1 MTLERPIGLIMDE
14 LAERAATLL
23 DDMELALAGGY
34 IGSLEEEIKHDP
46 TLDARSLI
54 AGGILGIQLLTV
66 TLVQAGNYPQNVLP
80 YVEGCARAYGE
91 GCRQLREY
99 GELLPFSDE
108 ATKQVIAEAKKKLGI
123 DD

>member
-1 MTLERPIGLIMDE
+1 MTLERPIGLIMDD

-54 AGGILGIQLLTV
+54 AGGILGIQILTITLLRSGH
-66 TLVQAGNYPQNVLP
+66 LRDNILP

-99 GELLPFSDE
+99 GELLPFSED
-108 ATKQVIAEAKKKLGI
+108 ATKQVIAEALQKLQGN
-123 DD
+123 D